1 MVYST
6 AFDPNK
12 PIFTVAPPSPLP
24 STINATNNTTS
35 NSIPKAPVS
44 PAPTVPP
51 APSSPVVPSNSSVV
65 TASNLVG
72 NWTISSLFGI
82 SFPKT
87 NYYLLFNATAITVNG
102 GCNVYTYQY
111 TINPITQLITIGNS
125 TKTDKS
131 CGSSDDQLYVSGIS
145 KMYKY
150 LVSTASSGYSLI
162 FYDQTGNPGY
172 SLFSKINNTPPA
184 PAQISTVNPFS
195 GQALM
200 LVLQRRDLARSIVT
214 ITNNTI
220 TYTLCNT
227 INHTYTVSAPAKSTG
242 SIKVAGGASTNNT
255 NCAKSNDEV
264 YISALNSAIS
274 YAYDPNANIIVFSSK

>member
-6 AFDPNK
+6 VYDPNK
-12 PIFTVAPPSPLP
+12 PIFTVAPPSPPP
-24 STINATNNTTS
+24 STTNTTNNINS
-35 NSIPKAPVS
+35 NSIPKAPV
-44 PAPTVPP
+44 APVAPP
-51 APSSPVVPSNSSVV
+51 APSAPSTPVVPSNSSVV
-65 TASNLVG
+65 SASNLVG

-111 TINPITQLITIGNS
+111 TINATTQLITIGNF

-131 CGSSDDQLYVSGIS
+131 CASSDDQLYVSGIS

-150 LVSTASSGYSLI
+150 LVSSTSSGYSLI

-172 SLFSKINNTPPA
+172 SLFSKINNIPPA
-184 PAQISTVNPFS
+184 PAQINTVNPFS

-214 ITNNTI
+214 ITNSTI
-220 TYTLCNT
+220 SYTLCNT
-227 INHTYTVSAPAKSTG
+227 INHTYTLSAPVKSTG
-242 SIKVAGGASTNNT
+242 SIKVSGGASTNNT
-255 NCAKSNDEV
+255 NCAKSND
-264 YISALNSAIS
+264 
-274 YAYDPNANIIVFSSK
+274 